1 MGGSFFREMYLV
13 MIIRHSLSV
22 LIAASLASGLNAE
35 EAKPADNAPKF
46 AYGMLLKHGDKVVF
60 SPCRDRSYAVM
71 EDVSPGHAVTT
82 ALNSVGLAAE
92 KKIYV
97 ELLAVVEGGALKAS
111 ALNMAQTEGRCQLPG
126 TREEAW
132 RAAGNEPGWLLSAG
146 GDNVTLKRPGQDDV
160 TAPYVPF
167 VRDGL
172 RAAFTS
178 DKLSVRLEQ
187 SLCRDALANAVFGWS
202 ATVTANGQTLKGCA
216 WQR

>member
-1 MGGSFFREMYLV
+1 MCPV
-13 MIIRHSLSV
+13 MNIRHSLFA
-22 LIAASLASGLNAE
+22 LTAALLASGLHAE

-46 AYGMLLKHGDKVVF
+46 AYGMLLKHGDKVIF

-71 EDVSPGHAVTT
+71 EDVSPDHAVTT

-92 KKIYV
+92 KKLYA

-111 ALNMAQTEGRCQLPG
+111 ALNMAETEGRCQLPG

-132 RAAGNEPGWLLSAG
+132 RGAGNEPGWLLAAG
-146 GDNVTLKRPGQDDV
+146 GDSVILKRPGQADV
-160 TAPYVPF
+160 KAPYAPF
-167 VRDGL
+167 TRDGS
-172 RAAFTS
+172 RASFTS
-178 DKLSVRLEQ
+178 VQLSVRLDQ
-187 SLCRDALANAVFGWS
+187 TLCRDPLANAVFGWT

>member
-1 MGGSFFREMYLV
+1 MY
-13 MIIRHSLSV
+13 IRHSLFI
-22 LIAASLASGLNAE
+22 LAAALSATGLQAE
-35 EAKPADNAPKF
+35 EAKPADNVPKF

-71 EDVSPGHAVTT
+71 EDVSKDQAVTK

-92 KKIYV
+92 KKVYA
-97 ELLAVVEGGALKAS
+97 ELLAVIEGGALKAS
-111 ALNMAQTEGRCQLPG
+111 ALNMAQTDGRCQLPG

-132 RAAGNEPGWLLSAG
+132 RAAGNEPGWLLAAG
-146 GDNVTLKRPGQDDV
+146 GDEVTLKRPGQADV
-160 TAPYVPF
+160 KVPYTPF
-167 VRDGL
+167 VRGGL
-172 RAAFTS
+172 QASFTS

-187 SLCRDALANAVFGWS
+187 GLCRDALANAVFGWT